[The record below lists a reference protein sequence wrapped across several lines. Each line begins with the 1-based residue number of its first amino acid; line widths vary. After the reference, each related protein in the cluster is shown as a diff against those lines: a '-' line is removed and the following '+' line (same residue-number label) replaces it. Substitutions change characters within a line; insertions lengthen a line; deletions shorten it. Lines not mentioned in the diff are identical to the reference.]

1 MIRSLIFDVVQQSLN
16 KFAHVESPPPQKKL
30 FPICHERLF
39 KNGPSTLYGWRQYA
53 IDPLE
58 NHVKYMLPQYFQ
70 GKGLICNYIL
80 YLNYIHRV
88 PSAKVLELPQ
98 SHSGNNLD
106 GTLFSLLHMCY
117 AYLHSARFDHFV
129 CCWSIYLPIY
139 LERKIQ
145 GKERVN
151 SILGG
156 FRETPKFPPL
166 VGHPNLPIRK
176 TLRRV
181 LGLLTEWFWKERV
194 RVFSFKATNLHWGQK
209 RSDKFFDEIESTDD
223 YPIQDKKHLRTRR
236 NLNWNPLIYQV
247 GF

>member
-1 MIRSLIFDVVQQSLN
+1 MLYNRASINLPMSN
-16 KFAHVESPPPQKKL
+16 PPPLKK
-30 FPICHERLF
+30 
-39 KNGPSTLYGWRQYA
+39 NYSPS
-53 IDPLE
+53 PLKGFSKTVPR
-58 NHVKYMLPQYFQ
+58 HFMGGDSMPLIHWKIMLKYMLPQYFQ

-247 GF
+247 GY

>member
-1 MIRSLIFDVVQQSLN
+1 MPKCLNCHKAILVITWTAHYFQYCICVMLIF
-16 KFAHVESPPPQKKL
+16 
-30 FPICHERLF
+30 
-39 KNGPSTLYGWRQYA
+39 
-53 IDPLE
+53 
-58 NHVKYMLPQYFQ
+58 
-70 GKGLICNYIL
+70 IL
-80 YLNYIHRV
+80 QDL
-88 PSAKVLELPQ
+88 
-98 SHSGNNLD
+98 
-106 GTLFSLLHMCY
+106 TT
-117 AYLHSARFDHFV
+117 V

-247 GF
+247 GY